1 MITAEQ
7 YQDIQI
13 MQNTDFEN
21 TITFESPHDTGDYD
35 YRVIIA
41 KDFSSAADI
50 TLTVGAGLT
59 KTSDTV
65 LTMTIAD
72 TVTDDL
78 ADNYEGVWELVSKKT
93 SGGKITREIQGDVVV
108 SPGLVLGTDF

>member
-21 TITFESPHDTGDYD
+21 TITFEAPHDTADYD

-50 TLTVGAGLT
+50 TLTVGSGLT
-59 KTSDTV
+59 KTSQRV

-93 SGGKITREIQGDVVV
+93 SNGKITREIQGDVVV
-108 SPGLVLGTDF
+108 SPGLVTAW